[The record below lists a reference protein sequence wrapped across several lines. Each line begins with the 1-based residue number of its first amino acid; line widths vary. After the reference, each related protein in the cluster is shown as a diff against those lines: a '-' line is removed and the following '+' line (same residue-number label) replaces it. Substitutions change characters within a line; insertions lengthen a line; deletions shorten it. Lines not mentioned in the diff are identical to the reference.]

1 MPSNLITLAAR
12 QLPLLRTLRGHDGR
26 AVRDDLTAGLTT
38 AVMLV
43 PQGMAYA
50 MLAGLPPITG
60 LYASTLPLVLYALFG
75 TSRQLAVGP
84 VAMVS
89 LLVATGIGAM
99 SPAGPAEY
107 IALAVLLAAMVG
119 FIQLAMGVG
128 RLGFMV
134 NFLSHPV
141 VSGFTSAAALIIGLS
156 QLKHLLGLQIP
167 RSHHVHEILLSAGRQ
182 LGQVQPITLAIGG
195 AAIALLLLLK
205 RWRPA
210 FPGALAVVVLGTAA
224 VALFRL
230 DQHGVAIVGTVP
242 EGLPALA
249 LPSFSLATLRELL
262 PIALTISLVGFMES
276 ISVAKAFAR
285 KGHYEVDANRELVG
299 LGLANLGGALVGAY
313 PVTGGF
319 SRTAVNAQAG
329 ARSGLAAIVTAAIVA
344 TTLLLLTPLFY
355 YLPRAVLAAIIM
367 VAVFGLVDL
376 REVRH
381 LWRVKRSDLAMLLIT
396 FGATLSFGIEQG
408 IVVGVVSSL
417 LAVILRTTRPHV
429 AVLGRVPGTHAY
441 RNVEN
446 NPGAVTPP
454 GIIALRI
461 DAQFY
466 FGNVNFFKETIHR
479 LEHECTEPL
488 RAIVINAASI
498 NNLDATAADAVQEIA
513 EDLAARGVEL
523 YFAEVRAPVLE
534 IMRRAGLVELLS
546 EDKFFLTVR
555 RAIEAASTA
564 RSTGAR
570 EDRARTPAGQAAG
583 AAQPVGPH
591 APMGPAQTTT
601 S

>member
-1 MPSNLITLAAR
+1 MSAAPLVSFIAR
-12 QLPLLRTLRGHDGR
+12 QLPLIATLRGHGR
-26 AVRDDLTAGLTT
+26 RDLRGDLTAGLTT

-50 MLAGLPPITG
+50 MLAGLPPIVG
-60 LYASTLPLVLYALFG
+60 LYASTVPLLLYALFG

-89 LLVATGIGAM
+89 LLVA
-99 SPAGPAEY
+99 AGVG
-107 IALAVLLAAMVG
+107 ALAPQGSPEYLALAILLAAMVG
-119 FIQLAMGVG
+119 VIQLVMGLG
-128 RLGFMV
+128 RLGFLV

-167 RSHHVHEILLSAGRQ
+167 RSHHVHEILLAAGRQ
-182 LGQVQPITLAIGG
+182 LGQVQPITLAIGAG
-195 AAIALLLLLK
+195 AVALLLLLK
-205 RWRPA
+205 RWRPT
-210 FPGALAVVVLGTAA
+210 FPGALAVVLLGTA
-224 VALFRL
+224 VVVLLRL
-230 DQHGVAIVGTVP
+230 DLHGVAIVGTVP
-242 EGLPALA
+242 EGLPAAA
-249 LPSFSLATLRELL
+249 LPAISLSALRELL

-329 ARSGLAAIVTAAIVA
+329 ARSGLAAIVTAAVIG

-396 FGATLSFGIEQG
+396 FVATLALGIEQG
-408 IVVGVVSSL
+408 ILVGVVSSL
-417 LAVILRTTRPHV
+417 LAVILRTTRPHT

-441 RNVEN
+441 RNVAHH
-446 NPGAVTPP
+446 PGAATTP
-454 GIIALRI
+454 GVIALRI

-466 FGNVNFFKETIHR
+466 FGNVNFLKETIHR
-479 LEHECTEPL
+479 LERGCTEPL

-498 NNLDATAADAVQEIA
+498 NNLDASAADALHEIV
-513 EDLAARGVEL
+513 EDLRARSVEL
-523 YFAEVRAPVLE
+523 YFAEVREPVRE
-534 IMRRAGLVELLS
+534 IMRRAGLIELLG
-546 EDKFFLTVR
+546 EEHLFLTVR
-555 RAIEAASTA
+555 RAVEAAAATPA
-564 RSTGAR
+564 ALAEPAAEGVRVAPP
-570 EDRARTPAGQAAG
+570 TPAGEQRPAVDPLAA
-583 AAQPVGPH
+583 
-591 APMGPAQTTT
+591 TT